1 MKRVFAP
8 SSWLLSKLEGR
19 YAPKTSA
26 GPHKSRESI
35 PLLVI
40 LRNKLKYAI
49 NGHEVKEIVKNK
61 EGNIFVDGKVR
72 RDPHYPLGFMD
83 VLSIPKTQ
91 ENYRILYDVKKRFV
105 LHPIDAKEAPYK
117 LLKIKRKAMGP
128 NKIPYIV
135 TDDGRTIRFPD
146 HEIKVGDSVKLNLTS
161 GKIEK
166 IIKMEI
172 GNTCILT
179 GGNSTG
185 RVGVIQKIDRHLGS
199 YDIVSLLDS
208 RGERFITRSSNVFPI
223 GTEAAIEISLPASK
237 GIKLTP
243 MEEKAEKMKKVKKE

>member
-1 MKRVFAP
+1 MKRVYAP

-19 YAPKTSA
+19 YAPKPSS

-49 NGHEVKEIVKNK
+49 NGHEVKEIVKHRD
-61 EGNIFVDGKVR
+61 GNILVDAKVR

-83 VLSIPKTQ
+83 VLSIPKTK
-91 ENYRILYDVKKRFV
+91 EHYRIFFDVKKRFI
-105 LHPIDAKEAPYK
+105 LHPIDSKEADFK
-117 LLKIKRKAMGP
+117 LLKVIRKAMGP

-146 HEIKVGDSVKLNLTS
+146 HDIKVGDVIKFNIAT

-166 IIKMEI
+166 IIKMELEAAA
-172 GNTCILT
+172 ILT
-179 GGNSTG
+179 GGNSCG
-185 RVGVIQKIDRHLGS
+185 RVGIIQKIERHLGS
-199 YDIVSLLDS
+199 YDIVSLRDE

-223 GTEAAIEISLPASK
+223 GIEGKLEVTLPVSK
-237 GIKLTP
+237 GIKLSP
-243 MEEKAEKMKKVKKE
+243 LEEKAEKIKKAKKE

>member
-1 MKRVFAP
+1 M
-8 SSWLLSKLEGR
+8 
-19 YAPKTSA
+19 
-26 GPHKSRESI
+26 I
-35 PLLVI
+35 I

-49 NGHEVKEIVKNK
+49 NGHEVKEIVKHRD
-61 EGNIFVDGKVR
+61 GNIFVDGKER

-91 ENYRILYDVKKRFV
+91 ENYRILFDVKKRFI
-105 LHPIDAKEAPYK
+105 LHPIDAKESGFK
-117 LLKIKRKAMGP
+117 LVKVIRKAMGP

-146 HEIKVGDSVKLNLTS
+146 HEVKVGDVVKFNLTT
-161 GKIEK
+161 GKIER

-172 GNTCILT
+172 ETTAILT
-179 GGNSTG
+179 GGNSCG

-199 YDIVSLLDS
+199 YDIVSLRDD

-223 GTEAAIEISLPASK
+223 GTEGKLDITLPVNK
-237 GIKLTP
+237 GIMLSP
-243 MEEKAEKMKKVKKE
+243 LEVKAEKIKKTKKE